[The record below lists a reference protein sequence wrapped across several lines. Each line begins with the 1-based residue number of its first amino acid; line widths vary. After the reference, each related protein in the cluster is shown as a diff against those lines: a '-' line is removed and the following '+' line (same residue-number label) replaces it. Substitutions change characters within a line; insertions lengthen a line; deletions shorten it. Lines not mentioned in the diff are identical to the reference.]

1 MIPYRYISIEGNIG
15 AGKTSLATMLARDVK
30 ARLVLE
36 EFADNPFLPKFYE
49 SPERYAF
56 PLELSF
62 LSERFSQLTR
72 EVVAGDLFAPQVIS
86 DYFLAKCQIFARNNL
101 QTDEYSLFLKMYDVI
116 SSSCPKPD
124 LLVYLYRDVANLQ
137 ENIRERGREY
147 EKNISDDYLENIQR
161 QYMEFIRQ
169 HSGMRILMI
178 KLSGIDFVKKAD
190 DYERVKQLISQDY
203 PLGIHVIE
211 SL

>member
-15 AGKTSLATMLARDVK
+15 AGKTSLATMLSRDLN

-72 EVVAGDLFAPQVIS
+72 EVVAGDLFAPQVVS
-86 DYFLAKCQIFARNNL
+86 DYFIAKCQIFARNNL
-101 QTDEYSLFLKMYDVI
+101 QADEYNLFLKMYDVI

-124 LLVYLYRDVANLQ
+124 LLVYLYRDVADLQ

-147 EKNISDDYLENIQR
+147 EKNISNEYLENIQR
-161 QYMEFIRQ
+161 QYLEFIRQ

-178 KLSGIDFVKKAD
+178 KMTGVDFVKRST
-190 DYERVKQLISQDY
+190 DYESIKGILSYEY

>member
-1 MIPYRYISIEGNIG
+1 LTPYRYISIEGNIG
-15 AGKTSLATMLARDVK
+15 AGKTSLASMLARDLN

-72 EVVAGDLFAPQVIS
+72 EVIAGDLFAPQVIS

-101 QTDEYSLFLKMYDVI
+101 QADEYNLFLKMYEVI

-147 EKNISDDYLENIQR
+147 EKNISDEYLENIQR
-161 QYMEFIRQ
+161 QYLEFIRQ
-169 HSGMRILMI
+169 HADMRVLMI
-178 KLSGIDFVKKAD
+178 KLSGVDFVKRAS
-190 DYERVKQLISQDY
+190 DYHQIKQLISYEY
-203 PLGIHVIE
+203 PMGIHVIE
-211 SL
+211 TL